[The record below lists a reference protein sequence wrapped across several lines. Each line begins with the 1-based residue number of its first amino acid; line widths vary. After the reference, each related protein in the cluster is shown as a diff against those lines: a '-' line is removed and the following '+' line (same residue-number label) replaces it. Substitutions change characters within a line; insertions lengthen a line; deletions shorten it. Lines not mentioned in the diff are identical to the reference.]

1 MTAHDTTAR
10 VFIIGAGKA
19 GRALAHAMRVGG
31 VDVVGLHGHQ
41 PAHGITS
48 GAWPAT
54 LALASVVLVTV
65 RDAELD
71 GVLREL
77 RSAAALAKGAVV
89 LHASGTA
96 EPPALE
102 SLRADGHPCGTFH
115 PLLPLTDP
123 TRAAEQLHRAWIGID
138 GDEGAR
144 ARSRELAA
152 AIGARVLEIPAEG
165 KAKYHAAA
173 VIASNFPIVLLSLA
187 TRVLTQAGVSEE
199 AARGALATL
208 MTAAAENASA
218 VAPSAALTGP
228 VARGD
233 VETVRA
239 HLAALANAPEVLEVY
254 RVLSREAI
262 PLAESAG
269 ADRERLEELRQAL
282 GADFGS

>member
-1 MTAHDTTAR
+1 MITPDQR
-10 VFIIGAGKA
+10 VFVIGAGKA

-31 VDVVGLHGHQ
+31 VDVVGLHGRQ
-41 PAHGITS
+41 PEHGITA

-71 GVLREL
+71 GVLRDL
-77 RSAAALAKGAVV
+77 LAAGLGKGAVV

-96 EPPALE
+96 EPPALDA
-102 SLRADGHPCGTFH
+102 LRANGHPGGTFH

-123 TRAAEQLHRAWIGID
+123 TRAAEQLRRAWIGID

-144 ARSRELAA
+144 VASRELAA
-152 AIGARVLEIPAEG
+152 AIGARVLEIPAGG
-165 KAKYHAAA
+165 KARYHAAA
-173 VIASNFPIVLLSLA
+173 VIASNFPIVLLA
-187 TRVLTQAGVSEE
+187 MAARVLTHAGVSED

-208 MTAAAENASA
+208 MMAAAENVSA
-218 VAPSAALTGP
+218 VVPSAALTGP

-239 HLAALANAPEVLEVY
+239 HLAALAEMPEVLEVY
-254 RVLSREAI
+254 RVLSRGAI

-269 ADRERLEELRQAL
+269 VDRKQLEELGRL
-282 GADFGS
+282 LETG